1 MSVLFLKP
9 RVKKI
14 GFDLEDALKIFKVYI
29 TAVIFIFI
37 ILVLDWISRFQSTEL
52 KVYMYVVL
60 FISAILV
67 KNWVWRQ
74 FCFYSRTANHQC
86 LPANQALSTNAVM
99 PLEEVHVT
107 NSNGLSLEAVYN
119 NNSGISPPPPY
130 SEVVEEYPP
139 PSYDVIFL

>member
-1 MSVLFLKP
+1 MAVLFQKS
-9 RVKKI
+9 RVKGL
-14 GFDLEDALKIFKVYI
+14 GFEDPLIIFKVYI
-29 TAVIFIFI
+29 TAVIFI
-37 ILVLDWISRFQSTEL
+37 LVLDWISRLQSTEV
-52 KVYMYVVL
+52 KVYISVVL

-99 PLEEVHVT
+99 PLEEVHAT